1 MMNNVFYVNTFNDP
15 NKLSDDRFLVV
26 WEVELVNFNDKYGR
40 GNYKFVKK
48 LYDKNNKLKAGEIID
63 PDNILI
69 TYGKKSLIVKLFEY
83 WRERL

>member
-1 MMNNVFYVNTFNDP
+1 MNNVFYVNTFNDP

>member
-1 MMNNVFYVNTFNDP
+1 MNNVFYVNTFNDP

-26 WEVELVNFNDKYGR
+26 CEVELVNFNDKYGR